1 LTDGEHQVRAIDVHV
16 HPMNQAYVEASLPFM
31 AAAQRMFAGRF
42 EARPDEQIAD
52 DFRRDDVLAMPIAWD
67 AETGAA
73 GGVYSNDALAALCRT
88 FPDVFL
94 PGWAMVD
101 PWRGRKGL
109 EEIER
114 AITELGLIG
123 VKYQPPV
130 QGFSPAD
137 RQFYPIWDLL
147 QSLGAPVLIHSGTT
161 AIGAGEPG
169 GLGFKLDYG
178 RPIPNIDSIAA
189 DFPRLTII
197 AAHPGWPWTEELI
210 AVALHKRN
218 VSIDISGWSPK
229 YIPAP
234 LKHDMQRRLQDK
246 VLFGSDY
253 PGWSAGQCC
262 DEWEMEGFKPT
273 IIEKLFTQNA
283 IRTLHLEQAIA
294 AAKQAADT
302 RNSMPQEAQS

>member
-1 LTDGEHQVRAIDVHV
+1 MRAIDVHV
-16 HPMNQAYVEASLPFM
+16 HPMNDAYVEASLPFIP
-31 AAAQRMFAGRF
+31 AAQRMFKGKF
-42 EARPDEQIAD
+42 GARPDTQIAD

-67 AETGAA
+67 AEHGAA
-73 GGVYSNDALAALCRT
+73 GGIYSNEQVAALSRD

-109 EEIER
+109 ETIEH
-114 AITELGLIG
+114 AIKTLGLIG

-130 QGFSPAD
+130 QGFSPND

-147 QSLGAPVLIHSGTT
+147 QSLGAPALIHCGTT

-169 GLGFKLDYG
+169 GLGFKLSHA
-178 RPIPNIDSIAA
+178 RPIPNLDDVAA

-210 AVALHKRN
+210 AVAIHKAN
-218 VSIDISGWSPK
+218 VAIDISGWGPK

-234 LKHDMQRRLQDK
+234 LRHDMERRLQDK

-253 PGWSAGQCC
+253 PGWNAGQCC
-262 DEWEMEGFKPT
+262 DEWEMQGFRPGV
-273 IIEKLFTQNA
+273 IDKLFHLNA
-283 IRTLHLEQAIA
+283 TRILRLEDAVA
-294 AAKQAADT
+294 RANKA
-302 RNSMPQEAQS
+302 RVELEGG

>member
-1 LTDGEHQVRAIDVHV
+1 
-16 HPMNQAYVEASLPFM
+16 
-31 AAAQRMFAGRF
+31 MFAGRF

-52 DFRRDDVLAMPIAWD
+52 DFRRDDILAMPIAWD
-67 AETGAA
+67 AETGAS
-73 GGVYSNDALAALCRT
+73 GGVYSNDQLAALCRR

-147 QSLGAPVLIHSGTT
+147 QSLGAPVLIHCGTT

-178 RPIPNIDSIAA
+178 RPIPNIDSVAA
-189 DFPRLTII
+189 DFPNLTII

-218 VSIDISGWSPK
+218 VSIDISGWAPK
-229 YIPAP
+229 YVPAA

-262 DEWEMEGFKPT
+262 DEWEMEGFKPP

-283 IRTLHLEQAIA
+283 IRTLRLEKAIA
-294 AAKQAADT
+294 AANHAAEK
-302 RNSMPQEAQS
+302 RNSMPKEPQP

>member
-1 LTDGEHQVRAIDVHV
+1 MRAIDVHV
-16 HPMNQAYVEASLPFM
+16 HPMTEAYVEASAPFI

-42 EARPDEQIAD
+42 AARPEERIAE
-52 DFRRDDVLAMPIAWD
+52 DFRRDDTLAIPIAWD
-67 AETGAA
+67 AEHGA
-73 GGVYSNDALAALCRT
+73 GGAVFTNDQLAGLCRR

-114 AITELGLIG
+114 AIRDLGLMG

-147 QSLGAPVLIHSGTT
+147 QSLGAPVLIHCGTT

-169 GLGFKLDYG
+169 GLGYRLEYG
-178 RPIPNIDSIAA
+178 RPIPNIDRVAA
-189 DFPRLTII
+189 DFPRLNIV

-210 AVALHKRN
+210 AVALHKGN
-218 VSIDISGWSPK
+218 VSIDVSGWGPK
-229 YIPAP
+229 YIPPA
-234 LKHDMQRRLQDK
+234 LKHDMQRRLQDR
-246 VLFGSDY
+246 VMFGSDY
-253 PGWSAGQCC
+253 PGWSPGQTL
-262 DEWEMEGFKPT
+262 DEWEMEGFKPPVV
-273 IIEKLFTQNA
+273 EKLFRQNA
-283 IRTLHLEQAIA
+283 LRILRLEEAVARAERHA
-294 AAKQAADT
+294 AAQDPDPAT
-302 RNSMPQEAQS
+302 